1 MLIRLRHLR
10 HIMPCKIIAMLINAL
25 VIPHI
30 RFCITVWG
38 NCNVTQGK
46 PVNKIIKFARRIA
59 GPEAKCLAWHG
70 DVVSEHN
77 IAALKLI
84 RQCLLSPGNMP
95 PSVSSL
101 FKVKQSERA
110 TRQCDSL
117 HLYIPRTEFR
127 RVSLSY
133 NGSKLW
139 NSLPSK
145 IRNSSKKEFTKYILE
160 KADIGELHN

>member
-1 MLIRLRHLR
+1 MLKVLIPFKPLFPSNRLSGVTLDSCLTWSKHVDAVIGKCVGMLIRLRHLR

-59 GPEAKCLAWHG
+59 GAEAKCLAWHG
-70 DVVSEHN
+70 DEHN
-77 IAALKLI
+77 IAALKI
-84 RQCLLSPGNMP
+84 MRQCLLSPENMSP

-101 FKVKQSERA
+101 FKSKQSE
-110 TRQCDSL
+110 
-117 HLYIPRTEFR
+117 
-127 RVSLSY
+127 
-133 NGSKLW
+133 
-139 NSLPSK
+139 
-145 IRNSSKKEFTKYILE
+145 
-160 KADIGELHN
+160 